1 MIVEDVVMHL
11 EALAPITYA
20 EKFDNVG
27 LLVGNKNS
35 ELTGVLVTLDTLE
48 IVIDEAI
55 EKNCNLIVSF
65 HPIIFNGLK
74 KITGSSYVERVVLK
88 AIENKIAIYAIHTA
102 LDNASCN
109 KPFVDC
115 GSEPNNP
122 IIYNC
127 YNDDVVSE
135 DGEHIIFDD
144 Y

>member
-65 HPIIFNGLK
+65 TPL
-74 KITGSSYVERVVLK
+74 YLM
-88 AIENKIAIYAIHTA
+88 
-102 LDNASCN
+102 D
-109 KPFVDC
+109 
-115 GSEPNNP
+115 
-122 IIYNC
+122 
-127 YNDDVVSE
+127 
-135 DGEHIIFDD
+135 
-144 Y
+144 